1 MANKFV
7 DYINGNNANDA
18 SSYAQRRQQVSG
30 TSVSAGDVI
39 RIAKSLDPTNSGIT
53 ATFTDQSISVT
64 LGSALTTTVDLCET
78 AWSSDDASITC
89 DVSTTRKQGSQSCS
103 FAVDGAFGTGLAA
116 HKDLGGAIDVSSREQ
131 LSFLIR
137 SDTQIAASSLA
148 LNLCSDTGG
157 TVTVD
162 AFTIPYQI
170 NANSWHFITV
180 DKGSAL
186 GSTINSVAL
195 EVLIDL
201 GGSTVNILLDDILAC
216 NASDADDCLTLN
228 TLVATASSGPWYGL
242 KSISGTSAA
251 LDQDTNSGV
260 GVGRGFCGDTDTYT
274 LWLRQPILY
283 PLTSSDSM
291 STSAAANSPIVVS
304 GGWDTADSMT
314 TQNGETFVDLI
325 GGTYNGIV
333 LSGTLY
339 NYLEKLSFVRGDF
352 PCRAQGYYQKWDNCQ
367 SSNFKQGSLIH
378 DGGGPVLSE
387 FNNCN
392 FICSTGIGLQPSSY
406 LTTNNCNIFSNS
418 SDGLDD
424 GSGSLGSCYFVNTS
438 FANNGGRSINIDQ
451 TASNSPVFAKC
462 DFTRSA
468 SAPQVHRNGGYSFY
482 GCSFDKQID
491 VAVAGANGAGG
502 YKKSAALFKDCTI
515 EGFTELFDSS
525 NAVLW
530 SDNKCRVENLNGT
543 LNNSYQY
550 EYNAKV
556 SPGTDPDKWK
566 LTLIGDG
573 NLSRGYFWK
582 YQYEII
588 IPYLEANKST
598 TITLDIKREDTNVD
612 ARFIIYAGSME
623 GIDTNILANV
633 TASSDG
639 AYETLTLDSFTPTLG
654 GSMSI
659 FVECW
664 PTAPSTTSY
673 VYLKEVTVTQV

>member
-39 RIAKSLDPTNSGIT
+39 RIAKSPDATDSGIT

-103 FAVDGAFGTGLAA
+103 FAVDGAFTTGLAA
-116 HKDLGGAIDVSSREQ
+116 HKDLGGVTDFSSREQ

-137 SDTQIAASSLA
+137 SDVQIAASSLA
-148 LNLCSDTGG
+148 INLCSDTSG
-157 TVTVD
+157 TTTVD

-186 GSTINSVAL
+186 GSSIQSVAL

-201 GGSTVNILLDDILAC
+201 GGSTVTILLDDIQAC
-216 NASDADDCLTLN
+216 NASDADDCLTIN

-242 KSISGTSAA
+242 KSISGTSVA

-260 GVGRGFCGDTDTYT
+260 GVGRGFTGDTDTYN

-333 LSGTLY
+333 LSGILY

-352 PCRAQGYYQKWDNCQ
+352 PCRSQGYYQKWDNCQ
-367 SSNFKQGSLIH
+367 SSNFKQGSFFH
-378 DGGGPVLSE
+378 DGGGTILSE
-387 FNNCN
+387 YNNCN
-392 FICSTGIGLQPSSY
+392 FICSTGIGLVPSSY
-406 LTTNNCNIFSNS
+406 LTTKNCNIFSNS

-424 GSGSLGSCYFVNTS
+424 GAGDLANCYFVSTS
-438 FANNGGRSINIDQ
+438 FANNGGRPFNFNQ
-451 TASNSPVFAKC
+451 TATNSPTFAKC
-462 DFTRSA
+462 DFTRCATS
-468 SAPQVHRNGGYSFY
+468 PQIHRNGGYNFY
-482 GCSFDKQID
+482 NCSFDKQID
-491 VAVAGANGAGG
+491 VSTAGPGGSGG

-515 EGFTELFDSS
+515 DGFTELFDAS
-525 NAVLW
+525 NSGFW
-530 SDNKCRVENLNGT
+530 NSNKCRVENLNST

-550 EYNAKV
+550 EADCKV
-556 SPGTDPDKWK
+556 SPGSDPDKWVIAV
-566 LTLIGDG
+566 TSDTNI
-573 NLSRGYFWK
+573 SRGYFWK
-582 YQYEII
+582 FQYEII
-588 IPYLEANKST
+588 IPYLEASKAT
-598 TITLDIKREDTNVD
+598 TLTLDIKRENTDID
-612 ARFIIYAGSME
+612 ARFIIYAGSMD
-623 GIDTNILANV
+623 GIDTNIEANV

-639 AYETLTLDSFTPTLG
+639 AYETLTLDPFTPTLG
-654 GSMSI
+654 GSMSV

-664 PTAPSTTSY
+664 MVTPSTTSY